1 MTKRRSF
8 KINILVIDGIPD
20 GLRLVEKSNWNG
32 LGIVCPRGRYSKA
45 KRREEF
51 SRCGV
56 YLLVGKDEGLLPD
69 LYVGEADQVRSRL
82 DTHNSDDKKEFW
94 QKTFIFTTR
103 GTPLN
108 KAQVKY
114 LEARLV
120 ELADTSGR
128 SNLQNK
134 TKPQRPKLS
143 EADEA
148 EMEGYMDELLTILPV
163 LEIPYFEPRKA
174 ILVNSTTY
182 YLKDKDTDAQGTEA
196 TEGFIV
202 LEKSTVRGK
211 VTPGMEKG
219 VPGYYALRDKLIKNN
234 VLEKSGENYRFSKDW
249 LFNSPSAAAA
259 VCSGKPAR
267 GPTVWKDK
275 DGITLKENR
284 LKANA

>member
-1 MTKRRSF
+1 MKKRRSF

-32 LGIVCPRGRYSKA
+32 LGIVCPRGRYPEA
-45 KRREEF
+45 KKREEF
-51 SRCGV
+51 SRSGV

-69 LYVGEADQVRSRL
+69 LYVGEADQIRSRL
-82 DTHNSDDKKEFW
+82 DFHNSDDKKEFW

-120 ELADTSGR
+120 ELATAAGR
-128 SNLQNK
+128 SNLQNLQ
-134 TKPQRPKLS
+134 TPKLPLLS
-143 EADEA
+143 EADQA

-174 ILVNSTTY
+174 ILANSITY
-182 YLKDKDTDAQGTEA
+182 YLQGKDTSAEGIEA

-202 LEKSTVRGK
+202 LKKSIARIKEVPAMKT
-211 VTPGMEKG
+211 G
-219 VPGYYALRDKLIKNN
+219 VPGYYALRQELIKNN
-234 VLEKSGENYRFSKDW
+234 VLERSGENYRFT
-249 LFNSPSAAAA
+249 
-259 VCSGKPAR
+259 R
-267 GPTVWKDK
+267 GSH
-275 DGITLKENR
+275 
-284 LKANA
+284 